1 MSTADIRQK
10 KAEQIQKMFDN
21 IAATYDRTNSWLSFG
36 LHHLWNQKLVCSL
49 APPSHPHQFL
59 DICAGTGEIAFAYL
73 KQVKTPCRAH
83 LLDFSELMLESARKK
98 SACFAP
104 TPHTLS
110 FIQADATKIPLPND
124 WIDRVSLA
132 YGIRNIQDPFLAVQ
146 EIYRVLK
153 PGGRLGILELTRP
166 TNWFFAALHASYL
179 RWVVPAL
186 GKLSSKNSTA
196 YQYLNESISHFMSPQ
211 ELVFLLKKAGF
222 VDVQSKPFTR
232 GIATLVIASKD
243 ASICSP

>member
-1 MSTADIRQK
+1 MSMEEIHLQK
-10 KAEQIQKMFDN
+10 AKQIQKMFDS
-21 IAATYDRTNSWLSFG
+21 IASTYDRTNRFLSFG
-36 LHHLWNQKLVCSL
+36 LHHLWNQKLVFSL

-59 DICAGTGEIAFAYL
+59 DVCTGTGEIAFAYL
-73 KQVKTPCRAH
+73 KQWKIPCQAY
-83 LLDFSELMLESARKK
+83 LLDFSALMLESAQKK

-104 TPHTLS
+104 IPHTLS
-110 FIQADATKIPLPND
+110 FIQADATKIPLPKNC
-124 WIDRVSLA
+124 IDRASLA
-132 YGIRNIQDPFLAVQ
+132 YGIRNIQDPFLAIQ

-179 RWVVPAL
+179 RWVVPPL

-211 ELVFLLKKAGF
+211 ELVFLLQKAGF
-222 VDVQSKPFTR
+222 VDVQSKPLTR
-232 GIATLVIASKD
+232 GIATLVIASKE
-243 ASICSP
+243 ANICSP